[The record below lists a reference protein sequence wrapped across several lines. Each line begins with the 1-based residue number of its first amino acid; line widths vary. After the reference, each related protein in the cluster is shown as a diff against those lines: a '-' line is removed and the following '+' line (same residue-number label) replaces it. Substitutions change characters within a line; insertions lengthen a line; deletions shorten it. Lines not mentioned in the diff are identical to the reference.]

1 MRPAAR
7 CSAIRNGTVAE
18 RGEDGQ
24 TPAMEPS
31 RTPMEPSRTRELA
44 ERLQQ
49 AWDARLPI
57 EPFTPTG
64 EITTV
69 EDAYAVQ
76 RAWAR
81 IRADGGET
89 SVGRKIGLTSP
100 GMQAQMGV
108 HEPDFGDLW
117 ASRAFASPDGIAEMP
132 AARFIQPRVEGELAF
147 LLGSELAGPG
157 VTDDDVLA
165 ASVAV
170 APAIEVV
177 DSRIAEWRIGLLD
190 TIADNASYG
199 AFALGEWSE
208 ELLGEDLRQVQLS
221 VSHNDQTIVCEHGS
235 AVLGSPLAA
244 VAWLANKLGSFG
256 EPIRA
261 GDVVLSG
268 SFGPAA
274 AAVAGDAFTVEV
286 PGHRPVRVR
295 FLDTPCGAD

>member
-1 MRPAAR
+1 
-7 CSAIRNGTVAE
+7 
-18 RGEDGQ
+18 
-24 TPAMEPS
+24 
-31 RTPMEPSRTRELA
+31 MEPSRTRALA
-44 ERLQQ
+44 ERLQH
-49 AWDARLPI
+49 AWEARLPI
-57 EPFTPTG
+57 EPFTTTG

-81 IRADGGET
+81 IRSGNGET

-108 HEPDFGDLW
+108 HEPDFGELW
-117 ASRAFASPDGIAEMP
+117 ASRAFTSHAGVTELP

-147 LLGSELAGPG
+147 LLGRQLAGPG
-157 VTDDDVLA
+157 VTNDDVLA
-165 ASVAV
+165 AAVAV

-177 DSRIAEWRIGLLD
+177 DSRIAAWRIGLLD

-199 AFALGEWSE
+199 AFTLGDWSE
-208 ELLGEDLRQVQLS
+208 DLLGQDLREVELT
-221 VSHNDQTIVCEHGS
+221 VAHNGQRIVREQGS
-235 AVLGSPLAA
+235 AVLGSPLTA
-244 VAWLANKLGSFG
+244 VAWLANKLGTFG

-274 AAVAGDAFTVEV
+274 AAVAGDTFTVEV
-286 PGHRPVRVR
+286 PGHRPVRAR
-295 FLDTPCGAD
+295 FVDTPCGAD